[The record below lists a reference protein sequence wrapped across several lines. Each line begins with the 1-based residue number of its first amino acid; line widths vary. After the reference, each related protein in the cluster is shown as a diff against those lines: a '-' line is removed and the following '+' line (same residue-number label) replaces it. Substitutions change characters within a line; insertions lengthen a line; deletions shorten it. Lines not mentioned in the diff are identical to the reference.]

1 MYTLLYTIAV
11 AFKLPLIHTGIEQL
25 PLAEVEEATK
35 EVCSDWY
42 SLAVELE
49 ISYRFRKV
57 REVTDHL

>member
-1 MYTLLYTIAV
+1 MDMSAGT
-11 AFKLPLIHTGIEQL
+11 EQL

-49 ISYRFRKV
+49 IRYRFRKV
-57 REVTDHL
+57 GVVPGDL

>member
-1 MYTLLYTIAV
+1 MA
-11 AFKLPLIHTGIEQL
+11 TGTEQL

-49 ISYRFRKV
+49 ISHRVRKV
-57 REVTDHL
+57 GVATDRLAVSE